1 MKASFLA
8 VAVLVCLTGPLVA
21 QSVQEEPLVTDRPD
35 FTESAETIAPGR
47 VQLETGYTMIDE
59 GEDTETE
66 AWGEVL
72 VRIGV
77 SQRVELRLGL
87 NSYLQTTRPGED
99 LSGFQDSSVGVK
111 IKLRDTIEGSARPQV
126 ALLLGTTL
134 PTGSSEYRE
143 PHARPGS
150 ALALA
155 WCLSSR
161 IGLGANLNYAYLS
174 EEGEQFSELAGS
186 VAIGYGLSKRL
197 GGYLEY
203 FGFNSPSRSGP
214 DSHFLDGGFTW
225 LLSNNAQ
232 LDARAGVGLNSAAAD
247 FFVGVGAAWRW

>member
-1 MKASFLA
+1 MKVAFLA
-8 VAVLVCLTGPLVA
+8 VAALVCLPGPLASQAVE
-21 QSVQEEPLVTDRPD
+21 EEPLITDRPD
-35 FTESAETIAPGR
+35 FTESAETMAPGR
-47 VQLETGYTMIDE
+47 VQLETGFTRIDE
-59 GEDTETE
+59 GGDTATD

-72 VRIGV
+72 VRIGL

-99 LSGFQDSSVGVK
+99 LSGLQDSSIGVK

-126 ALLLGTTL
+126 ALLVGTTL
-134 PTGSSEYRE
+134 PTGSTEYRE
-143 PHARPGS
+143 PHAHPGT

-155 WCLSSR
+155 WSLSPR
-161 IGLGANLNYAYLS
+161 FGLGVNLDYAYLS
-174 EEGEQFSELAGS
+174 EEGEQFGELAAS
-186 VAIGYGLSKRL
+186 VAIGYALSKRL

-203 FGFNSPSRSGP
+203 FGFDPQSGGRP
-214 DSHFLDGGFTW
+214 GTHFLDGGFTW

-247 FFVGVGAAWRW
+247 YFVGLGAAWRW

>member
-1 MKASFLA
+1 
-8 VAVLVCLTGPLVA
+8 
-21 QSVQEEPLVTDRPD
+21 
-35 FTESAETIAPGR
+35 
-47 VQLETGYTMIDE
+47 
-59 GEDTETE
+59 
-66 AWGEVL
+66 
-72 VRIGV
+72 
-77 SQRVELRLGL
+77 
-87 NSYLQTTRPGED
+87 
-99 LSGFQDSSVGVK
+99 
-111 IKLRDTIEGSARPQV
+111 
-126 ALLLGTTL
+126 
-134 PTGSSEYRE
+134 
-143 PHARPGS
+143 
-150 ALALA
+150 
-155 WCLSSR
+155 
-161 IGLGANLNYAYLS
+161 AYLS